1 RVDFPSYARKIV
13 EYFLMGR
20 PFWPIISVWDLYK
33 KGIVMRTFKGV
44 SDQTRK
50 PISNVVPIRPGG
62 GVASNDD
69 DSGVTKAKWI
79 AGAAAKGLGS
89 VLRSLSFLIMLWLR
103 LPVRLLLIATSAMA
117 FIGVVLCLVIFSD
130 RSMVP
135 GFIIIGLASTAL
147 AWLYDLVL
155 TKLTQTH

>member
-1 RVDFPSYARKIV
+1 
-13 EYFLMGR
+13 
-20 PFWPIISVWDLYK
+20 
-33 KGIVMRTFKGV
+33 MRTFKGV

-89 VLRSLSFLIMLWLR
+89 VLRFLSFLIMLWLR

-147 AWLYDLVL
+147 AVMTPTY
-155 TKLTQTH
+155 

>member
-1 RVDFPSYARKIV
+1 
-13 EYFLMGR
+13 
-20 PFWPIISVWDLYK
+20 
-33 KGIVMRTFKGV
+33 MRTFKGL

-50 PISNVVPIRPGG
+50 PTSNVVPIRPSK
-62 GVASNDD
+62 GVASND

-79 AGAAAKGLGS
+79 SGAVAKGLGS

-147 AWLYDLVL
+147 VWLYDLVL
-155 TKLTQTH
+155 TKLTP